1 MSSWDKADDSETW
14 QEGAALVR
22 PYALVRGRTHSTA
35 DALAVEAM
43 LETTPRGRASELG
56 FEQGEILGRCVV
68 PCSIAEL
75 AVHLHVPVGVARVL
89 VGDLVRDGLLE
100 VHQLDLELDAL
111 TDRVVLERVLAGLEA
126 L

>member
-1 MSSWDKADDSETW
+1 MTPAVSQRS
-14 QEGAALVR
+14 
-22 PYALVRGRTHSTA
+22 
-35 DALAVEAM
+35 DA
-43 LETTPRGRASELG
+43 R
-56 FEQGEILGRCVV
+56 
-68 PCSIAEL
+68 SIAEL

-111 TDRVVLERVLAGLEA
+111 TDRLVLERVLAGLEA